1 MTGLHEKY
9 RVLIIDDEANVADTL
24 ALIFM
29 KEGYEARVAYSAEEA
44 IEVFAGWGPDL
55 AIVDVV
61 LPGMN
66 GIDFALVLKAN
77 YPDCR
82 LLLFSGETST
92 ADLLTK
98 AATDGNIFEILA
110 KPVPPTCM
118 LEAAAGLLGD
128 KPKGMMEN

>member
-1 MTGLHEKY
+1 MVDLQEKH
-9 RVLIIDDEANVADTL
+9 RVLIIDDEVNVSDTL
-24 ALIFM
+24 ALIFT
-29 KEGYEARVAYSAEEA
+29 KEGYEARVAYSAEAA
-44 IEVFAGWGPDL
+44 IELIAEWAPGL
-55 AIVDVV
+55 AIIDVI

-92 ADLLTK
+92 AELLAQTAK
-98 AATDGNIFEILA
+98 DGNLFNVLA
-110 KPVPPTCM
+110 KPLHPAYM
-118 LEAAAGLLGD
+118 LETAADLLGD

>member
-1 MTGLHEKY
+1 MSGLREKHK
-9 RVLIIDDEANVADTL
+9 VLVIDDEVNVSDTL
-24 ALIFM
+24 ALIFT

-44 IEVFAGWGPDL
+44 IEVISQWQPDL
-55 AIVDVV
+55 AIVDVM

-82 LLLFSGETST
+82 LLLFSGEQGT
-92 ADLLTK
+92 ADLLTQ

-110 KPVPPTCM
+110 KPVHPAYM

-128 KPKGMMEN
+128 KPKGMIEN

>member
-1 MTGLHEKY
+1 MSGLREKHK
-9 RVLIIDDEANVADTL
+9 VLVIDDEVNVSDTL
-24 ALIFM
+24 ALIFT

-44 IEVFAGWGPDL
+44 IEVISQWQPDL
-55 AIVDVV
+55 AIVDVI

-66 GIDFALVLKAN
+66 GIDFALVLKSN

-82 LLLFSGETST
+82 LLLFSGEQGTS
-92 ADLLTK
+92 DLLTK

-110 KPVPPTCM
+110 KPVPPTYM

-128 KPKGMMEN
+128 KPKGMIEN

>member
-1 MTGLHEKY
+1 MSGLREKHK
-9 RVLIIDDEANVADTL
+9 VLVIDDEVNVSDTL
-24 ALIFM
+24 ALIFT

-44 IEVFAGWGPDL
+44 IEVISQWQPDL
-55 AIVDVV
+55 AIVDVM

-82 LLLFSGETST
+82 LLLFSGEQGT
-92 ADLLTK
+92 ADLLTQ

-110 KPVPPTCM
+110 KPVAPAYM
-118 LEAAAGLLGD
+118 LEAAAGLLRD
-128 KPKGMMEN
+128 KPKGMIEN

>member
-1 MTGLHEKY
+1 MSGLREKHK
-9 RVLIIDDEANVADTL
+9 VLIIDDEVNVSDTL
-24 ALIFM
+24 ALIFR

-44 IEVFAGWGPDL
+44 IEVIAEWRPDL
-55 AIVDVV
+55 AIVDVM

-82 LLLFSGETST
+82 LLLFSGETTTS
-92 ADLLTK
+92 DLLTK

-110 KPVPPTCM
+110 KPVHPAYM
-118 LEAAAGLLGD
+118 LEEAAGLLGD
-128 KPKGMMEN
+128 KPKGLVEN

>member
-1 MTGLHEKY
+1 MSGLREKHK
-9 RVLIIDDEANVADTL
+9 VLVIDDEVNVSDTL
-24 ALIFM
+24 ALIFT

-44 IEVFAGWGPDL
+44 IEVISQWQPDL
-55 AIVDVV
+55 AIVDVM

-82 LLLFSGETST
+82 LLLFSGEQGT
-92 ADLLTK
+92 ADLLTQ
-98 AATDGNIFEILA
+98 AAIDGNIFEILA
-110 KPVPPTCM
+110 KPVPPAYM

-128 KPKGMMEN
+128 KQKKMVEN

>member
-1 MTGLHEKY
+1 MSGLREKHK
-9 RVLIIDDEANVADTL
+9 VLVIDDEVNVSDTL
-24 ALIFM
+24 ALIFT

-44 IEVFAGWGPDL
+44 IEVISQWRPDL
-55 AIVDVV
+55 AIVDVM

-82 LLLFSGETST
+82 LLLFSGEQGT
-92 ADLLTK
+92 ADLLTQ
-98 AATDGNIFEILA
+98 AAIDGNIFEILA
-110 KPVPPTCM
+110 KPVPPAYM

-128 KPKGMMEN
+128 KQKKMVEN